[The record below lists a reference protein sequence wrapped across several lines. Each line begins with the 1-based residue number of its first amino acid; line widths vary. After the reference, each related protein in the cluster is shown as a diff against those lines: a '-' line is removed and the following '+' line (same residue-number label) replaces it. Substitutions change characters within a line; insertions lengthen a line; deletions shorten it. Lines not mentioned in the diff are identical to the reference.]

1 MEHRKI
7 RVAITHG
14 DTNGIGY
21 ELIFKAFAEPQMF
34 DLCIPIIYGSPKIAA
49 YHRKALDIQ
58 ANFSIINNAEEACEG
73 RINMLACFDEEVKV
87 AREKE
92 IAGMRDKF
100 ARASVCYPLS
110 SHLSPR
116 SSQDVD
122 VTQDSFD
129 TVRYCTH
136 CRGFKPPRAH
146 HCRFAFQS
154 HTQKSTGKI
163 KQPRTGGTVNVS
175 GALCG
180 WTTTAR
186 GWARVSAT
194 TTRSV
199 LFSSFCTLSL
209 HCSSP
214 RRSTS

>member
-87 AREKE
+87 DMGTGTEDSRRAAEKATESEQELVELSVVLDEFFHARVVHTVQ
-92 IAGMRDKF
+92 GRL
-100 ARASVCYPLS
+100 R
-110 SHLSPR
+110 
-116 SSQDVD
+116 DVD
-122 VTQDSFD
+122 V
-129 TVRYCTH
+129 
-136 CRGFKPPRAH
+136 ALLH
-146 HCRFAFQS
+146 HLLILPEEEGQ
-154 HTQKSTGKI
+154 Q
-163 KQPRTGGTVNVS
+163 Q
-175 GALCG
+175 GADVGAVHVGIGHDDDLVI
-180 WTTTAR
+180 T
-186 GWARVSAT
+186 
-194 TTRSV
+194 
-199 LFSSFCTLSL
+199 
-209 HCSSP
+209 
-214 RRSTS
+214 